1 MRILSM
7 TLTDEQKTAVTR
19 WLEAGAG
26 LSEVQK
32 RLREEFQVS
41 LTYLDTRLLV
51 DDLKLMPRDPEP
63 EPKPAGE
70 DVPPPLPGAAEP
82 PPLPPAGG
90 GGTVQVT
97 IDQIM
102 KPGAMISGRV
112 TFSDGENAAWYM
124 DQTGRLG
131 LDPTTIDYRPSER
144 DVLAFQVE
152 LQRLARTQGY

>member
-1 MRILSM
+1 M
-7 TLTDEQKTAVTR
+7 TLTDEQKAAVAG

-32 RLREEFQVS
+32 RLREEFQIS

-51 DDLKLMPRDPEP
+51 DDLKITLKDPEP
-63 EPKPAGE
+63 DPKPVEEA
-70 DVPPPLPGAAEP
+70 VPPPLPEDDVLP
-82 PPLPPAGG
+82 PPLPSAGG
-90 GGTVQVT
+90 KVQVT

-102 KPGAMISGRV
+102 RPGAMISGRV
-112 TFSDGENAAWYM
+112 TFSDGEQAGWYM

-131 LDPTTIDYRPSER
+131 LEATTPGYRPVEK
-144 DVLAFQVE
+144 DVLAFQME